1 MVTLLIGKKGTG
13 KTKRLIA
20 KANEAIVSSKVYV
33 AVVARGLELRYDIN
47 HRARLI
53 DVKEYGIKGV
63 EMLSGFLSGV
73 CAGNYDVTD
82 IFVDTTMK
90 ILDTDDAQAL
100 ESLITKL
107 VPLSEHTGTHITLSI
122 SMDAA
127 DVPESVKS
135 ITTVE

>member
-1 MVTLLIGKKGTG
+1 MVNLLIGKKGTG

-20 KANEAIVSSKVYV
+20 KANDAIVSSKGYV

-53 DVKEYGIKGV
+53 DVDEYGIKGV
-63 EMLSGFLSGV
+63 DMFSGFLSGV

-90 ILDTDDAQAL
+90 ILNSENVADL
-100 ESLITKL
+100 ESLVAQL
-107 VPLSEHTGTHITLSI
+107 VPLSEHTGTQITLSV
-122 SMDAA
+122 SLEVENLPA
-127 DVPESVKS
+127 S
-135 ITTVE
+135 ITDIVTVE

>member
-1 MVTLLIGKKGTG
+1 MVNLLIGTKGTG

-20 KANEAIVSSKVYV
+20 QANEAIESSKGYV

-63 EMLSGFLSGV
+63 EMLFGFLSGI

-82 IFVDTTMK
+82 IFVDTTLK
-90 ILDTDDAQAL
+90 IIGDDVETLAAFI
-100 ESLITKL
+100 EKL
-107 VPLSEHTGTHITLSI
+107 VPMSEHTGTNITLSV
-122 SMDAA
+122 SLESDKL
-127 DVPESVKS
+127 PENVKS
-135 ITTVE
+135 IVKFA